1 MTLKKI
7 QLCFFSCIVLLLLVG
22 CESERMEEINTH
34 QPFVASLN
42 ILEPSLTFYGQ
53 SGELIATWAFEK
65 GYTGAA
71 LIGFDHVLL
80 YGYQLQQADII
91 QISSGKLVHSIDVG
105 LGITN
110 GYYDK
115 DTSQLFLTNGK
126 TNELESYT
134 EKGELKK
141 KVKLRNYPMSMT
153 ASKDYLYVINY
164 KDTVL
169 SVVHKEKLEVVDEW
183 PISTSSQGL
192 YVSHEHQELWVGGH
206 GIGNKPNKFVR
217 VYSLSTGQLT
227 REFTLPLMPIT
238 FSKADEDII
247 VSSHGSNTIYRV
259 TVDGDILWQQ
269 DIGANPF
276 AAAQFQDKLV
286 VAGYDDHTLYFL
298 EDGEIQKQVKT
309 KDGPFQLLVRG
320 DSH

>member
-1 MTLKKI
+1 MKKI
-7 QLCFFSCIVLLLLVG
+7 IIYFFSCIVLLLLAS
-22 CESERMEEINTH
+22 CDSERMEEINPH

-42 ILEPSLTFYGQ
+42 ILQPSLTFYEQ
-53 SGELIATWAFEK
+53 SGELLATWVFEK
-65 GYTGAA
+65 GYTGAV
-71 LIGFDHVLL
+71 LIGFDHVVL
-80 YGYQLQQADII
+80 YGYQLQHADIL
-91 QISSGKLVHSIDVG
+91 QLSSGEKVKSIDVG

-110 GYYDK
+110 GYYDE

-126 TNELESYT
+126 TNELISYT
-134 EKGELKK
+134 ENGQLKK
-141 KVKLRNYPMSMT
+141 KVKLRNYPMSM
-153 ASKDYLYVINY
+153 ASSKDYLYVINY

-169 SVVHKEKLEVVDEW
+169 SVVHKENLEVIDEW
-183 PISTSSQGL
+183 PVSTSSQGL

-217 VYSLSTGQLT
+217 VYNLSTGQLN
-227 REFTLPLMPIT
+227 REFTLPLMPIA
-238 FSKADEDII
+238 FSNADEDII

-276 AAAQFQDKLV
+276 AVAQFQDKLV
-286 VAGYDDHTLYFL
+286 VAGYDDHTLYFID
-298 EDGEIQKQVKT
+298 DGEIQKQVKT